1 MINMIIQPMLSIKL
15 TVNIHHGLAFFLFC
29 PIFAAIRLTQR
40 KAHDTVLK
48 YSSLNH
54 NLLVVPISRNI
65 KNEHCSIYDCS
76 LLFSIILFLVFSIH
90 TNSYRSVV
98 EQFYLHVC
106 PEFSCSYG
114 LA

>member
-1 MINMIIQPMLSIKL
+1 MLSIKL

-40 KAHDTVLK
+40 NAHDMVLK

-54 NLLVVPISRNI
+54 NLFVIPISRNI

-76 LLFSIILFLVFSIH
+76 LLFSIILFLVFCVH

-98 EQFYLHVC
+98 EQFHLHVS
-106 PEFSCSYG
+106 PEFPGTYG
-114 LA
+114 FA